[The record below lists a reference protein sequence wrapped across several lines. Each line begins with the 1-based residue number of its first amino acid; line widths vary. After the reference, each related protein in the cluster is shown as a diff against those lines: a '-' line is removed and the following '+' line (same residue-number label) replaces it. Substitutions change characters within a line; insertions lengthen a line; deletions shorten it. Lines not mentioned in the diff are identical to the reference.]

1 MAIVSMEERSDHG
14 HGQQARVAAGIF
26 AYLTNTRYFF
36 GGISLSPL
44 GPVSSRFGMDEHRR
58 VTMKQDGDH
67 VLVYPILNDLP
78 PIDRERGI
86 KASQDL
92 ARFMWRKLAGMEIA
106 NGEGARVFRIPDLGE
121 RRLQAFAKRMEEGI
135 NKVLFAPLTPNA
147 VDRALDITPRERLRW
162 YKDGRL
168 PTCGRAT
175 VDRGNRRIQFPL
187 FPFEKVACIQAN
199 PELIAAWRNQD
210 ACTHSGL
217 T

>member
-1 MAIVSMEERSDHG
+1 
-14 HGQQARVAAGIF
+14 
-26 AYLTNTRYFF
+26 
-36 GGISLSPL
+36 
-44 GPVSSRFGMDEHRR
+44 MDEHRR
-58 VTMKQDGDH
+58 VTMERDGDH
-67 VLVYPILNDLP
+67 VLVWLILSDLP
-78 PIDRERGI
+78 PIDRERRI
-86 KASQDL
+86 KASENL
-92 ARFMWRKLAGMEIA
+92 ARFMSRKLASMEIA
-106 NGEGARVFRIPDLGE
+106 SGEGVIAFRFPDLGE

-135 NKVLFAPLTPNA
+135 NKILFAPLTPKA

-175 VDRGNRRIQFPL
+175 VDRGDRRIQFPL

-210 ACTHSGL
+210 ARTHSCL